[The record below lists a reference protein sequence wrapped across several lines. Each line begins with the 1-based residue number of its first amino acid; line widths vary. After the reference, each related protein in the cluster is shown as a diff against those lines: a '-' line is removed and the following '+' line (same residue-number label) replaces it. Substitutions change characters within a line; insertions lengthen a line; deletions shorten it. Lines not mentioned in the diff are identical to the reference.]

1 MKRYITFVLVAMSL
15 VGLVACSNDNGIA
28 APDGEAQ
35 VALRFE
41 SSSMTRA
48 DEVAG
53 SDALNENLI
62 KTIDC
67 YFYPAEANEDTPA
80 VWYQQFTFG
89 TDGAGINSSASVT
102 DILMPSDKITAIFG
116 QGTTGKIYAIANYA
130 GGSTLPT
137 SGENTSVANLKEMV
151 VTTAWLDDSS
161 KFQKQTS
168 FVMDSD
174 MVEITKDGNT
184 IKRNEA
190 VPLFRTAAK
199 VELTITDVEEVVSST
214 TTSADGTPTTTWYV
228 PAILDASNNPTGVN
242 VTMYNARTKAGVGG
256 IAQTYSE
263 DSSLKLENY
272 GFSKSTVAG
281 ALYKQ
286 TNPFYTYPHTWE
298 SSEQEASLL
307 LVVYWQATDKTSKDD
322 EDFKL
327 VGNAIPCYYEIP
339 IGAADN
345 KAISRNHIYQ
355 IGINVGTLGSFVK
368 EDPKLLEPSY
378 MVVDWGTGN
387 ISAKIKGQRYLVVD
401 QNKVE
406 IFNQTSGGVNYS
418 TSHPVT
424 VEIIS
429 VEKPNFLG
437 KVASKYTYYPSDNNK
452 QTVTPTVD
460 DQNRGNTNPFTIV
473 GSNGIIELSHT
484 LVNDNNSNAFD
495 FGIYTVKVKIY
506 HTDAPTTFYEEIT
519 FLQYPAMYIE
529 AYLNSDY
536 KNDNN
541 KDNDNAHKGYVWVNN
556 SQTSSDN
563 SSYLGGVNG
572 IGSATNANPNMY
584 VITTTALSSG
594 SNYMIADPRAAE
606 YDNYLGSNSNT
617 WSASSAALYPAG
629 SSNRRLSYYYPAGV
643 TSANTEQFIA
653 PKFRVAS
660 SYGVTYQHSYDEMR
674 RRCASYQEDG
684 YPAGRWRMPTAAEVK
699 YIVSLS
705 AKGII
710 PLLFNNNDE
719 YACAEGYI
727 IANNGTVT
735 YTNTKLTS
743 GLAVRCVYDDWYW
756 GSDRVLTT
764 DTQKQVFTWGD
775 MPR

>member
-28 APDGEAQ
+28 AHDGEAQ

-48 DEVAG
+48 DVAG
-53 SDALNENLI
+53 INNLNENLI

-80 VWYQQFTFG
+80 VWHQQFDFVDEDKG
-89 TDGAGINSSASVT
+89 IAGEQSSATVT
-102 DILMPSDKITAIFG
+102 DILMPSGEMNAIFG
-116 QGTTGKIYAIANYA
+116 TGTTGKIYAIANYA
-130 GGSTLPT
+130 GGSALPT
-137 SGENTSVANLKEMV
+137 SGEGTSVANLKDMV
-151 VTTAWLDDSS
+151 VTTAWLDTSS

-168 FVMDSD
+168 FVMDSE

-190 VPLFRTAAK
+190 VPLTRTAAK
-199 VELTITDVEEVVSST
+199 VELTITGVAESAKDAEGNVWVPNITVDDNGVV
-214 TTSADGTPTTTWYV
+214 
-228 PAILDASNNPTGVN
+228 TGAN
-242 VTMYNARTKAGVGG
+242 VTMYNARTTSSVGG
-256 IAQTYSE
+256 AVQAFE
-263 DSSLKLENY
+263 DGTHPELTGY
-272 GFSKSTVAG
+272 GFSNTDKV
-281 ALYKQ
+281 LPYKQ
-286 TNPFYTYPHTWE
+286 TNPFYTYPHAWT
-298 SSEQEASLL
+298 SSEQEAYLL
-307 LVVYWQATDKTSKDD
+307 LVVNWKKQSDNSTA
-322 EDFKL
+322 
-327 VGNAIPCYYEIP
+327 NCYYEIP

-368 EDPKLLEPSY
+368 EDPVQLTPSY

-406 IFNQTSGGVNYS
+406 IFNQTSGSVNYS

-437 KVASKYTYYPSDNNK
+437 KVASKYTYYPSGNNK

-556 SQTSSDN
+556 SQTSSDS